1 MSYITKLFNT
11 PFFHNKAVLYG
22 SLLLVLLSIIRHLAN
37 KNVNAVVLIALIGL
51 LMSYFSKNMII
62 VLLTAFA
69 AVFLLEMTGSQGVM
83 EGMTSDKKKE
93 GETTMNAKDTTNDD
107 ANVAA
112 KDAVKDVAKD
122 AVKDAAKDA
131 VKGAA
136 KVATEDKKEGNKNLN
151 SKKTTTKKQGLT
163 TLSPAS
169 YDGKDHDAD
178 DDADDKSATGAKGS
192 SSNRI
197 DYASTLEQAY
207 DNIETIIGEDGVR
220 GLTDQT
226 KSLMN
231 QQKELM
237 NNMKEMGPLLKSAE
251 GFMEQ
256 LTGGGGL
263 TGITSMLQG
272 FATPGGSKNPA
283 KK

>member
-1 MSYITKLFNT
+1 
-11 PFFHNKAVLYG
+11 
-22 SLLLVLLSIIRHLAN
+22 
-37 KNVNAVVLIALIGL
+37 
-51 LMSYFSKNMII
+51 MSYFSKNMII

-69 AVFLLEMTGSQGVM
+69 TVFLLEMTGSQGVM
-83 EGMTSDKKKE
+83 EGMENKKKKE
-93 GETTMNAKDTTNDD
+93 DDTAKDDEEDD
-107 ANVAA
+107 ENP
-112 KDAVKDVAKD
+112 DETVKDKNSKSKGKD
-122 AVKDAAKDA
+122 EVKPDEK
-131 VKGAA
+131 
-136 KVATEDKKEGNKNLN
+136 DKKTEGNTTLK
-151 SKKTTTKKQGLT
+151 SKKTNKAKTKQGLAN
-163 TLSPAS
+163 LSPAS
-169 YDGKDHDAD
+169 YDGKDHDD
-178 DDADDKSATGAKGS
+178 DDEDESASGVKGS

-256 LTGGGGL
+256 LTGNGGIS
-263 TGITSMLQG
+263 GITSMLQG
-272 FATPGGSKNPA
+272 IATPSGA

>member
-11 PFFHNKAVLYG
+11 PFFQNKAVLYG

-93 GETTMNAKDTTNDD
+93 GETSMKAKDTTNDD

-112 KDAVKDVAKD
+112 KDVAKVDAKDVAKD
-122 AVKDAAKDA
+122 ATK
-131 VKGAA
+131 
-136 KVATEDKKEGNKNLN
+136 DKKEGNKNLN

-272 FATPGGSKNPA
+272 FATPGGSKKPA

>member
-11 PFFHNKAVLYG
+11 PFFQNKAVLYG
-22 SLLLVLLSIIRHLAN
+22 SLLLVLLSIIRYLAN
-37 KNVNAVVLIALIGL
+37 KNVNAVVLMALIGL
-51 LMSYFSKNMII
+51 VMSYFSKNMII

-93 GETTMNAKDTTNDD
+93 GATTMTTNDAEED
-107 ANVAA
+107 EKDEKGDTAA
-112 KDAVKDVAKD
+112 KD
-122 AVKDAAKDA
+122 DAAD
-131 VKGAA
+131 
-136 KVATEDKKEGNKNLN
+136 TDKKEGNKNLN

-178 DDADDKSATGAKGS
+178 ADSDDKSANGAKGS
-192 SSNRI
+192 SANRI

-263 TGITSMLQG
+263 SGITTMLQG
-272 FATPGGSKNPA
+272 FATPGGN
-283 KK
+283 KKPNKK

>member
-1 MSYITKLFNT
+1 MSYIAKLFNT
-11 PFFHNKAVLYG
+11 PFFQNKAVLYG
-22 SLLLVLLSIIRHLAN
+22 SLLLVLLSIIRYIAN
-37 KNVNAVVLIALIGL
+37 KNVNAVVLMALIGL
-51 LMSYFSKNMII
+51 VMSYFSKNMII

-83 EGMTSDKKKE
+83 EGMTDNKKKE
-93 GETTMNAKDTTNDD
+93 GETTMKTNDTED
-107 ANVAA
+107 DEKDDTAAA
-112 KDAVKDVAKD
+112 KDDTA
-122 AVKDAAKDA
+122 AAK
-131 VKGAA
+131 
-136 KVATEDKKEGNKNLN
+136 DKKEGNKNLN

-178 DDADDKSATGAKGS
+178 ADDNADDKRTNGAKGS
-192 SSNRI
+192 SANRI

-207 DNIETIIGEDGVR
+207 DNIEAIIGEDGVR

-237 NNMKEMGPLLKSAE
+237 DNMKEMGPLLKSAE

-256 LTGGGGL
+256 LTGKGGL
-263 TGITSMLQG
+263 SGITTMLQG
-272 FATPGGSKNPA
+272 FATPGGI
-283 KK
+283 KKPNKK

>member
-1 MSYITKLFNT
+1 MSYLAKLFNT
-11 PFFHNKAVLYG
+11 PFFQNKAVLYG

-37 KNVNAVVLIALIGL
+37 KNVNAVVLMALIGL
-51 LMSYFSKNMII
+51 VMSYFSKNMII

-69 AVFLLEMTGSQGVM
+69 AVFLLEITGSQGVM

-93 GETTMNAKDTTNDD
+93 GETTMNTKDTEDDEKGEKVEKDD
-107 ANVAA
+107 AA
-112 KDAVKDVAKD
+112 D
-122 AVKDAAKDA
+122 
-131 VKGAA
+131 
-136 KVATEDKKEGNKNLN
+136 TDKKEGNKNLN

-178 DDADDKSATGAKGS
+178 ADADADDKSANGAKGS
-192 SSNRI
+192 SANRI

-263 TGITSMLQG
+263 SGITTMLQG
-272 FATPGGSKNPA
+272 FATPGGN
-283 KK
+283 KKPNKK

>member
-11 PFFHNKAVLYG
+11 PFFQNKIVLYG
-22 SLLLVLLSIIRHLAN
+22 SLLLVLLTILRHLAAN
-37 KNVNAVVLIALIGL
+37 NVNAVVLIALIGL
-51 LMSYFSKNMII
+51 VMSYFSKNMII
-62 VLLTAFA
+62 VLLTAFTS
-69 AVFLLEMTGSQGVM
+69 VFLLEMLGYRGVM
-83 EGMTSDKKKE
+83 EGMKAEKDADANADVSKAKVVVTKDKVD
-93 GETTMNAKDTTNDD
+93 AKDKDKD
-107 ANVAA
+107 KDKA
-112 KDAVKDVAKD
+112 KDKDTDEAD
-122 AVKDAAKDA
+122 ADEEKPIQQ
-131 VKGAA
+131 
-136 KVATEDKKEGNKNLN
+136 EGIST
-151 SKKTTTKKQGLT
+151 SKKITKTKTKQGMA

-178 DDADDKSATGAKGS
+178 EGDGVKGS
-192 SSNRI
+192 SSANRI

-256 LTGGGGL
+256 LTGGGGIG
-263 TGITSMLQG
+263 GITSMLQG
-272 FATPGGSKNPA
+272 FVKPNGD
-283 KK
+283 KKTK

>member
-11 PFFHNKAVLYG
+11 PFFQNKIVLYG
-22 SLLLVLLSIIRHLAN
+22 SLLLVLLTILRHLAAN
-37 KNVNAVVLIALIGL
+37 NVNAVVLIALIGL
-51 LMSYFSKNMII
+51 VMSYFSKNMII

-69 AVFLLEMTGSQGVM
+69 SVFLLEMLGYRGVM
-83 EGMTSDKKKE
+83 EGMKAE
-93 GETTMNAKDTTNDD
+93 KDAD
-107 ANVAA
+107 ANADA
-112 KDAVKDVAKD
+112 DADKDRTSPRTRTRSTSPRTKSTSPRTKVDVAKD
-122 AVKDAAKDA
+122 KTDADDEKPEEE
-131 VKGAA
+131 
-136 KVATEDKKEGNKNLN
+136 TKKEIN
-151 SKKTTTKKQGLT
+151 SKKITKTKTKQGMA

-178 DDADDKSATGAKGS
+178 EGDGVKGS
-192 SSNRI
+192 SSANRI

-256 LTGGGGL
+256 LTGGGGIG
-263 TGITSMLQG
+263 GITSMLQG
-272 FATPGGSKNPA
+272 LVKPSKR
-283 KK
+283 

>member
-11 PFFHNKAVLYG
+11 PFFQNKAVLYG

-112 KDAVKDVAKD
+112 KDVAKD
-122 AVKDAAKDA
+122 AVKDA

-136 KVATEDKKEGNKNLN
+136 KVASKDAAEDKKEGNKNLN

-178 DDADDKSATGAKGS
+178 DDDKSTTGAKGS

-237 NNMKEMGPLLKSAE
+237 DNMKEMGPLLKSAE

-272 FATPGGSKNPA
+272 FATPGGD
-283 KK
+283 KKPNKK

>member
-11 PFFHNKAVLYG
+11 PFFQNKAVLYG
-22 SLLLVLLSIIRHLAN
+22 SLLLVLLSILRHIAN
-37 KNVNAVVLIALIGL
+37 NNVNAVVLIALIGL
-51 LMSYFSKNMII
+51 VMSYFSKNMII

-69 AVFLLEMTGSQGVM
+69 AVFLLETVGSRGVI
-83 EGMTSDKKKE
+83 EGMKAEKKDDDKDVSKAKGVSEGYTEGEDDDDASDKKTDKE
-93 GETTMNAKDTTNDD
+93 TFK
-107 ANVAA
+107 AA
-112 KDAVKDVAKD
+112 DKPKQRE
-122 AVKDAAKDA
+122 
-131 VKGAA
+131 GAS
-136 KVATEDKKEGNKNLN
+136 T
-151 SKKTTTKKQGLT
+151 SKKINKTNTKQGLT

-178 DDADDKSATGAKGS
+178 EGDGVKGS
-192 SSNRI
+192 SASASASANRI

-237 NNMKEMGPLLKSAE
+237 ENMKEMGPLLKSAE
-251 GFMEQ
+251 GFMAQ
-256 LTGGGGL
+256 LTGGGGIGGL
-263 TGITSMLQG
+263 TNMLQG
-272 FATPGGSKNPA
+272 LVKPNGG
-283 KK
+283 KKSP

>member
-1 MSYITKLFNT
+1 MSYLAKLFNT
-11 PFFHNKAVLYG
+11 PFFQNKAVLYG
-22 SLLLVLLSIIRHLAN
+22 SLLLVLLSIIRYLAN
-37 KNVNAVVLIALIGL
+37 KNVNAVVLMALIGL
-51 LMSYFSKNMII
+51 VMSYFSKNMII

-69 AVFLLEMTGSQGVM
+69 AVFLLEITGSQGVM

-93 GETTMNAKDTTNDD
+93 GATTMKTKDAEEDEKDD
-107 ANVAA
+107 TAA
-112 KDAVKDVAKD
+112 KDDTAD
-122 AVKDAAKDA
+122 
-131 VKGAA
+131 
-136 KVATEDKKEGNKNLN
+136 TDKKEGNKNLN

-178 DDADDKSATGAKGS
+178 ADADADDKSANGAKGS
-192 SSNRI
+192 SANRI

-251 GFMEQ
+251 GFMQQ

-263 TGITSMLQG
+263 SGITSMLQG
-272 FATPGGSKNPA
+272 FATPGGN
-283 KK
+283 KKPNKK